1 MTTVPD
7 GLDPKVQTRE
17 IVFEADVS
25 LVTPFLKLATVSRG
39 GAGHMTFA
47 SDEGPSLGG
56 LGSAPTPLMYFSAAL
71 AFSLMTQVSRYG
83 HMLKVTVSGMRMRV
97 TARYRVDGSVLN
109 DTIQGRMLGA
119 ETTLEIDSPD
129 PPERVAKVVRN
140 AERGCFVMQALQHPV
155 PVTGR
160 TLLNGEPLAE

>member
-7 GLDPKVQTRE
+7 GLDPKIQTRE

-39 GAGHMTFA
+39 GAGHMTFP

-71 AFSLMTQVSRYG
+71 AF
-83 HMLKVTVSGMRMRV
+83 
-97 TARYRVDGSVLN
+97 
-109 DTIQGRMLGA
+109 
-119 ETTLEIDSPD
+119 
-129 PPERVAKVVRN
+129 
-140 AERGCFVMQALQHPV
+140 
-155 PVTGR
+155 
-160 TLLNGEPLAE
+160 